1 MALTPAILC
10 FGVAFHRQA
19 LAWPNKTVLCIATT
33 SLKASPYDKEA
44 NLQKIE
50 AFMLEAKEQGA
61 EFIVF
66 PEMALVGYG
75 SDKQK
80 VRELAEPIPGPSTER
95 IGTLAGVFNIW
106 VVVGMP
112 EYDPKTGE
120 FYDAAAIIDPS
131 GNTLSFR
138 KLHTVSSE
146 PTWAAEGNTPL
157 VFPSPWGP
165 IGIAICQ
172 DNYAY
177 PWVVRYSAQ
186 NGAKVHLSPTAY
198 SGAVLI
204 ESPALDKLYRSLYF
218 NLLFSWSKT
227 NGIYLVS
234 ANHTGGNFI
243 GESLIV
249 GPDRFGRPKAYA
261 GPSGQ
266 KEGVFTACLDLGAST
281 P

>member
-1 MALTPAILC
+1 MALILGFFC
-10 FGVAFHRQA
+10 FGAAFH
-19 LAWPNKTVLCIATT
+19 LAVAQSNKTLLCIATT
-33 SLKASPYDKEA
+33 AFKAYPYDKEA

-50 AFMLEAKEQGA
+50 AFMLKAKEQGA

-75 SDKQK
+75 SDKQR

-95 IGTLAGVFNIW
+95 IGNLGELLNIW
-106 VVVGMP
+106 VVMGMP
-112 EYDPKTGE
+112 EYDPKTGQL
-120 FYDAAAIIDPS
+120 YDSAAIVEPFGD
-131 GNTLSFR
+131 TLAFR

-146 PTWAAEGNTPL
+146 PTWASEGDTPL

-172 DNYAY
+172 DNYVY
-177 PWVVRYSAQ
+177 PGVIRYSARNQ
-186 NGAKVHLSPTAY
+186 AKVHLSPTAY

-204 ESPALDKLYRSLYF
+204 DSPQIDDLFRRLYF
-218 NLLFSWSKT
+218 NLLFSWSKV
-227 NGIYLVS
+227 NGVYLVS
-234 ANHTGGNFI
+234 ANHVGGNFI

-249 GPDRFGRPKAYA
+249 GPDRFGSPKVYA

-266 KEGVFTACLDLGAST
+266 KEGVFTACLNLN